1 MDLWPVTILRW
12 FLHPRSTCNFLTLRD
27 SSLELWPVTIL
38 WCFFHARSTCP
49 ATFKWFTSKTNVLV
63 TWSKRLLIIAL
74 CFSWRA
80 QRKPNLEPLKLS
92 DISADQILD
101 TTKWWKWCFPFSSPP
116 RSWTCEFP
124 QYFAPINLTPPPL
137 IPRTLLRDLFIMW
150 YSSNSSKQLELND
163 LGILLCI

>member
-80 QRKPNLEPLKLS
+80 QTQLGTIKAFRYLRRPDTGYNEVVEMVFSLLFSAPVLNLWVSAVLCAHKS
-92 DISADQILD
+92 D
-101 TTKWWKWCFPFSSPP
+101 SPP
-116 RSWTCEFP
+116 LLFLVLSSEISSLCDIN
-124 QYFAPINLTPPPL
+124 PIH
-137 IPRTLLRDLFIMW
+137 
-150 YSSNSSKQLELND
+150 LNN
-163 LGILLCI
+163 

>member
-12 FLHPRSTCNFLTLRD
+12 FLHPRPTCNFLTIRD

-80 QRKPNLEPLKLS
+80 QTQLGTIKAFRYLRRP
-92 DISADQILD
+92 D
-101 TTKWWKWCFPFSSPP
+101 TWATKWWKWCFPFSSPP

-124 QYFAPINLTPPPL
+124 QYFATINLTPPS
-137 IPRTLLRDLFIMW
+137 
-150 YSSNSSKQLELND
+150 YSSYSPQRSLHYVIFIQF
-163 LGILLCI
+163 I